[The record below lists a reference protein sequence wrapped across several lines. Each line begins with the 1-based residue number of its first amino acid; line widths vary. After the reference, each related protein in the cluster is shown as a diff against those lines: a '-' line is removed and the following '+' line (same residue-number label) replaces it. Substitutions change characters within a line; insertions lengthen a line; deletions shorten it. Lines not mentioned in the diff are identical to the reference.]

1 MLANITVHEP
11 KPPDDPDSPL
21 SFSME
26 GTPKQP
32 PPPLIP
38 FFWAP
43 AWNSIQ
49 AVNKYQSEIAGP
61 LRNGSV
67 EGPSDGQS
75 TEAREAG
82 VSSGRT
88 VGPTLR
94 NGNGVRLME
103 SGSGKPDFYRDIP
116 RPFEIRN
123 GQWLVVPLHHIF
135 SSEEL
140 SRYAPAVAELSRNS
154 YVALNPEDAV
164 AIGHEALLLG
174 NRLPVRI
181 APQLPKGVAGILAG
195 APPFEGLDLPAWHTI
210 VRAA

>member
-1 MLANITVHEP
+1 MHANVTVPEP
-11 KPPDDPDSPL
+11 KPPDEPDSPL

-61 LRNGSV
+61 LRNNGHGVLLSKT
-67 EGPSDGQS
+67 G
-75 TEAREAG
+75 TAR
-82 VSSGRT
+82 S
-88 VGPTLR
+88 
-94 NGNGVRLME
+94 
-103 SGSGKPDFYRDIP
+103 DFYRDIP
-116 RPFEIRN
+116 EPFEIRD
-123 GQWLVVPLHHIF
+123 GYWLVVPLHHIF

-140 SRYAPAVAELSRNS
+140 SRYAPAVAALSMTACL
-154 YVALNPEDAV
+154 ALNQEDGT
-164 AIGHEALLLG
+164 AIGPEALLLG

-181 APQLPKGVAGILAG
+181 MPQLPKGVAGILAG
-195 APPFEGLDLPAWHTI
+195 VPPFQGIELPAWHTI
-210 VRAA
+210 ARAR